1 MKNSSWEW
9 ILEAVPA
16 ESFVIQ
22 QDNTLLFPTSGLRLS
37 YRTIGDVAAPVQQEV
52 KIVWEDWL
60 LYKKEILFSKIK
72 VSTGFAYTIP
82 GRICTVKRISV
93 LESSEFLKNNHLQ
106 GSTNAKTKYGIFIPK
121 KYFRLLPMVA
131 EDIEEL
137 LVGVM
142 TFSSGR
148 KFRDGSTSYEL
159 LRYCTLLNF
168 RIHGGFS
175 KLLKKFITEK
185 NPDHIMTYTDL
196 DWYHGGS
203 YQKMGFVETGR
214 HPQIFF
220 SVDVTGARIANGG
233 YDVFSLGSIKFEWKC
248 PKKLQ

>member
-1 MKNSSWEW
+1 MDNSSWKW
-9 ILEAVPA
+9 ILEVVPA
-16 ESFVIQ
+16 ESFIIDK
-22 QDNTLLFPTSGLRLS
+22 DNTLLFPNNGLRLS
-37 YRTIGDVAAPVQQEV
+37 YRKIGDIAELPDKEI

-60 LYKKEILFSKIK
+60 VYKKEILFSKLR
-72 VSTGFAYTIP
+72 VLTGMAYTIP
-82 GRICTVKRISV
+82 GRICTVRRISV
-93 LESSEFLKNNHLQ
+93 LESSEFLKKNHLQ

-121 KYFRLLPMVA
+121 KYFRLLPVVP
-131 EDIEEL
+131 EDVEEV

-175 KLLKKFITEK
+175 KLLKKFISEK
-185 NPDHIMTYTDL
+185 KPDHIMTYTDL

-203 YQKMGFVETGR
+203 YEKMGFVQTAR

-220 SVDVTGARIANGG
+220 GVDATGARIANAG
-233 YDVFSLGSIKFEWKC
+233 YDVFSLGSIKFEWQC
-248 PKKLQ
+248 PKKL